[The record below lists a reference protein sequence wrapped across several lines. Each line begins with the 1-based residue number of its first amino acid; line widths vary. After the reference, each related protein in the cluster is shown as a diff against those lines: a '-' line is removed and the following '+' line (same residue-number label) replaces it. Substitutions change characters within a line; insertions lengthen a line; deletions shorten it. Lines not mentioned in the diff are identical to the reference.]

1 MPPPAPGPALPATP
15 LPSRRVSAPVRLKL
29 ERWRKRDSNAG
40 DAADAGARRG
50 RSLEGA
56 EQRRRAQPRGAR
68 ARARPHSQS
77 DSSGQSERRKRQRRG
92 RSRGTGER
100 ERARRAGGPRGPAP
114 SAGSRTHALTAG
126 GRASCGRRPR
136 PGLVGGKGGCCLPV
150 ACCCSSGTA
159 QPSSPRPVFTDTRDL
174 AGWRSLRVYGR
185 CPQNE

>member
-56 EQRRRAQPRGAR
+56 EQRRRAQPRG